1 MRLEKH
7 DCAGED
13 MCTLPREPAD
23 FETVHVK
30 ELQFLQMSSSKAD
43 IHVHYSFST
52 VTCPYYCHSCSAH
65 LNALKCICKIHGVAE
80 VGTNVL
86 S

>member
-43 IHVHYSFST
+43 IYTIPSALLHALIT
-52 VTCPYYCHSCSAH
+52 VTAVQ
-65 LNALKCICKIHGVAE
+65 LI
-80 VGTNVL
+80 
-86 S
+86 